1 MQDVL
6 IQTTKEGLYDLV
18 IDEDRQDF
26 ASAEGMETAIPVSYF
41 TDARAPS
48 VQVPESKD
56 RRGWVGN
63 ILFADIEREL
73 GGLLWILDQAR
84 ITGDTLNLA
93 KAFTEGSL
101 NWLIEDGLA
110 TNVTAT
116 VVQDGNRSINIF
128 TDITTIDNIV
138 LRYVTLWRKTDQS
151 KIETQVA

>member
-6 IQTTKEGLYDLV
+6 IQATKDGLYDLV

-26 ASAEGMETAIPVSYF
+26 ASAEGFESAIPVSFF

-48 VQVPESKD
+48 VQVPEAKD

-73 GGLLWILDQAR
+73 GGLLWILDQSR

-93 KAFTEGSL
+93 KAFAEGSL
-101 NWLIEDGLA
+101 SWLVEDGLA
-110 TNVTAT
+110 RDITAT
-116 VVQDGNRSINIF
+116 VIQDGNRSIKIF
-128 TDITTIDNIV
+128 TNITTIDDTV
-138 LRYVTLWRKTDQS
+138 LRYVTLWRKTDPS